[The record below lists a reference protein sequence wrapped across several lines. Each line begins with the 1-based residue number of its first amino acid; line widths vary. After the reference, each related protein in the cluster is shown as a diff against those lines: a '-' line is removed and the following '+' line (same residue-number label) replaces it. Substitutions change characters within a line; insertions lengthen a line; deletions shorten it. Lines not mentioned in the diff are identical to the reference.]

1 MIKKL
6 LIANRGEIALR
17 IIRACRELDIE
28 TIAVYSDADRNS
40 LPVRFADR
48 AVNIGKSSSLESY
61 LNIKR
66 ILQAAHKEGADAIHP
81 GYGFL
86 SENSGFAVACNQAGL
101 KFIGPPADIIESMG
115 NKIEA
120 RKRMKAAGVPIIP
133 GSIEPLRNDNEVIKI
148 ADKIG
153 YPVILKASAGGGG
166 KGLRVVNNR
175 EELISSLPLARQEA
189 KTFFADDTL
198 YLEKYISRGKHI
210 EVQLLADDHK
220 NIVHLG
226 ERDCSIQRRHQKLI
240 EESPSPALD
249 KRLRRRIHRAALK
262 AAKAVGYSSAGT
274 VEFLLDENRKFYFLE
289 MNTRIQVEH
298 PVSELVSGVDLVKAQ
313 LLISSGAH
321 LSYKQRQIQL
331 RGHSIE
337 CRINAEDPTRKFFP
351 SPGKVKELEIPG
363 GPGVRVDTHLYRGYK
378 IPHHYDPM
386 IAKVIVWAENRI
398 SAISRMQ
405 RALKEFRIEGIKTN
419 IHFHLEMLSHI
430 DFFRSRYDTDFIN
443 KSMRDYS

>member
-17 IIRACRELDIE
+17 IIRACRELEIE
-28 TIAVYSDADRNS
+28 TVAVYSDADRHS
-40 LPVRFADR
+40 LPVRTADR
-48 AVNIGKSSSLESY
+48 AVNIGKPPSLESY
-61 LNIKR
+61 LNSNR
-66 ILQAAHKEGADAIHP
+66 LLEAARQEGVDAIHP

-86 SENSGFAVACNQAGL
+86 SENSDFARACTEAGF
-101 KFIGPPADIIESMG
+101 KFIGPPAEIIESMG
-115 NKIEA
+115 NKVEA

-133 GSIEPLRNDNEVIKI
+133 GSIEPLKDDSEVTRL

-175 EELISSLPLARQEA
+175 EELIASLPLARQEA

-210 EVQLLADDHK
+210 EVQLLADGRK
-220 NIVHLG
+220 NTLHLG

-240 EESPSPALD
+240 EESPSPALH
-249 KRLRRRIHRAALK
+249 KRLRRKIHRAALK
-262 AAKAVGYSSAGT
+262 AAKAVNYTSAGT
-274 VEFLLDENRKFYFLE
+274 VEFLLDEKQNFYFME

-313 LLISSGAH
+313 LMIAAGAH

-331 RGHSIE
+331 RGHAIE
-337 CRINAEDPTRKFFP
+337 CRINAEDPSRKFFP
-351 SPGKVKELEIPG
+351 SPGKIKELELPG
-363 GPGVRVDTHLYRGYK
+363 GPGVRVDTHIYRGYK
-378 IPHHYDPM
+378 IPHDYDPM

-405 RALKEFRIEGIKTN
+405 RALQEFRIEGIKTN
-419 IHFHLEMLSHI
+419 IPFHLEMLSHI
-430 DFFRSRYDTDFIN
+430 DFFRSRYATDFISKN
-443 KSMRDYS
+443 MNL